1 MPRYLSTLVQQFRGF
16 GVVARRELTVGEKA
30 LVRSIFAD
38 SIALD
43 RVQIVAHKLI
53 LKNYAL
59 SPNGQIYFH
68 PQNYC
73 EDFSKSALRVQSW
86 FIHEMTHVWQ
96 FQHGIAVVRLA
107 IFDRRYR
114 YVLQQGKLFL
124 NYGIEQQAQMVQDYF
139 IKRAQRQDCRAYEDC
154 IPFLARKA

>member
-43 RVQIVAHKLI
+43 RVHIVAHKLI

-86 FIHEMTHVWQ
+86 FIHEMISISSIKIDNNYK
-96 FQHGIAVVRLA
+96 FQENGLKV
-107 IFDRRYR
+107 FFMYN
-114 YVLQQGKLFL
+114 YVLKQ
-124 NYGIEQQAQMVQDYF
+124 
-139 IKRAQRQDCRAYEDC
+139 
-154 IPFLARKA
+154 